1 MSGSQNDIV
10 GFVVETGLG
19 SRSADDLFRRHADWL
34 RQLLSRRLR
43 SQSADIDDLVQE
55 TYLRATK
62 RPVAEISHPK
72 AYLSQIALNLFRDTK
87 RREAVRADHRRAVQ
101 SDATHGAGPATSM
114 SDQEASVELVRLIRD
129 MPEPFRDVFT
139 LSRFRHMTNRD
150 IAAHLDISVKTV
162 EWRMGKAL
170 EFCLSRLRG

>member
-1 MSGSQNDIV
+1 V
-10 GFVVETGLG
+10 RVV
-19 SRSADDLFRRHADWL
+19 RSEAPLARSEDLFGYHADWL

-43 SQSADIDDLVQE
+43 SQPADIDDLVQE
-55 TYLRATK
+55 TYLRAIR

-101 SDATHGAGPATSM
+101 SDVTQGAGPATGM

-150 IAAHLDISVKTV
+150 IAAHLEISVKTV

-170 EFCLSRLRG
+170 DYCLSRLRD